1 MIVSRN
7 SYRIPDEP
15 VTSGLSTVAVQPFWP
30 LLAIMFGGSWLSWPW
45 FAVNAF
51 ATGSPTRGRELA
63 LVIGGFAGSVALSIG
78 MIAAVQW
85 GALSESAVPY
95 AVIVLTVWK
104 LVVSYVLYNLQSRS
118 FHLFEHF
125 GGTVRNGFTVA
136 LIGGYLLRQ
145 PILKAF
151 ASDLWV
157 LVMS

>member
-1 MIVSRN
+1 M

-15 VTSGLSTVAVQPFWP
+15 VASGLSTVAVQPFWP

-63 LVIGGFAGSVALSIG
+63 LALGGFAGSAALSVGLIV
-78 MIAAVQW
+78 AVQH
-85 GALSESAVPY
+85 GALAGSAIKY
-95 AVIVLTVWK
+95 AVIILTVWK

-118 FHLFEHF
+118 FHLYEHF
-125 GGTVRNGFTVA
+125 GGTVRSGFA
-136 LIGGYLLRQ
+136 LAILAGFVLRQ
-145 PILKAF
+145 PILTAF
-151 ASDLWV
+151 PSDLWT

>member
-1 MIVSRN
+1 M

-15 VTSGLSTVAVQPFWP
+15 VTTGLSTVAVQPFWP
-30 LLAIMFGGSWLSWPW
+30 LLAIMFGGSWLAWPW

-63 LVIGGFAGSVALSIG
+63 LVIGGFAGSAAISVALL
-78 MIAAVQW
+78 AAVQR
-85 GALSESAVPY
+85 GALGESAVPY

-104 LVVSYVLYNLQSRS
+104 LVVSYVLYGLQSRS

-125 GGTVRNGFTVA
+125 GGTVRSGFA
-136 LIGGYLLRQ
+136 LAMVGGFMLRQ
-145 PILKAF
+145 PVLKAF
-151 ASDLWV
+151 ANQLWV